1 MIVLHQ
7 FSSEHQLV
15 QVSVET
21 LLAWPVC
28 NWEYNRPPDP
38 VRCADMAPYLAKPHT
53 HLLQPFYVFHDTKAK
68 LFHILDGIH
77 RYTALTMAAGAA
89 TAEVKQKP
97 VFLHL
102 LTDVSKGVLV
112 DVFENINKTIPVP
125 ELYVKVGKHVS
136 SEISVIEEIVADY
149 TRRYKAHFS
158 PNATYCAPNIN
169 REAFVNL
176 LTDLYEIHQLHK
188 TKGADADA
196 AAKAALEEVLRH
208 TNKVIRDRVEAG
220 TRTRSLPHK
229 FSEKQKEKC
238 RKSGLYL
245 FLYNCELLKQQQQHF

>member
-1 MIVLHQ
+1 MIAIHH
-7 FSSEHQLV
+7 FSAEHQLV
-15 QVSVET
+15 KLCVGT
-21 LLAWPVC
+21 LMQLPVC
-28 NWEYNRPPDP
+28 NWEYNRPPDA

-53 HLLQPFYVFHDTKAK
+53 HLLQPFYVFYDTKANMY
-68 LFHILDGIH
+68 HILDGIH
-77 RYTALTMAAGAA
+77 RYTALTMVAA
-89 TAEVKQKP
+89 AEEVQQKL
-97 VFLHL
+97 VCLHL
-102 LTDVSKGVLV
+102 FTDVSKGVLV

-136 SEISVIEEIVADY
+136 SEISVIEDIVADY

-158 PNATYCAPNIN
+158 PNATFCAPNVN

-176 LTDLYEIHQLHK
+176 LTDLYEIHHIK
-188 TKGADADA
+188 DAGG
-196 AAKAALEEVLRH
+196 LEKILQH

-220 TRTRSLPHK
+220 LHTRSLPHK

-245 FLYNCELLKQQQQHF
+245 FLYNCELLKQQAF